1 MDTSCCYGNTTHPLT
16 TDLFCFTLLITSHT
30 CRRDA
35 GSSPVVGS
43 STKDT
48 PTNLTNRNAQ
58 YTHQVLKYLDYQHK
72 P

>member
-1 MDTSCCYGNTTHPLT
+1 MDTYYCFGIITNLLT

-43 STKDT
+43 STEHT
-48 PTNLTNRNAQ
+48 PTNLTNRNTANIL
-58 YTHQVLKYLDYQHK
+58 TKY
-72 P
+72 